1 MKVYFKIRLNI
12 VFTYKSGKG
21 GFLEAVFWHSTCYMY
36 RKINLGER
44 RERGGGENV
53 ALYMNFGIWLRVV
66 DPAIRINNMSTYL
79 TEHLLNF
86 HMWNVTFFPRE
97 AQKVFN
103 MEGCFTLLLLII
115 FPILKTI
122 CFRWRKI
129 VFRENAYP
137 MYHLDR
143 KNLPLYFLVCF
154 VLQRFLG
161 LFRAF
166 GLTLAELCLLH
177 ILRSETCTDTWLIFS
192 TNPSCFCASPVL

>member
-1 MKVYFKIRLNI
+1 MPGVLCFLWSLAYCQIADSWWLKVILKVYFKIRLNI
-12 VFTYKSGKG
+12 IFTYKSGKG
-21 GFLEAVFWHSTCYMY
+21 DFLEAVFWHSTCYMY

-44 RERGGGENV
+44 RERGGRENV

-79 TEHLLNF
+79 TEHLLHF

-103 MEGCFTLLLLII
+103 MEG
-115 FPILKTI
+115 

-154 VLQRFLG
+154 RITKI
-161 LFRAF
+161 FR
-166 GLTLAELCLLH
+166 
-177 ILRSETCTDTWLIFS
+177 LI
-192 TNPSCFCASPVL
+192 